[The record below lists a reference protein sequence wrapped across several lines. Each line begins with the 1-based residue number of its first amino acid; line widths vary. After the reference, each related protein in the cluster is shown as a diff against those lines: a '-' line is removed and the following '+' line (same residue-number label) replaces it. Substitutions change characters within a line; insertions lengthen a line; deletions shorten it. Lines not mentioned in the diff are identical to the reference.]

1 VFVWR
6 SGDETGSRL
15 NLMDLLHLSSYYPKP
30 FPPFRKEKICRT
42 LLQPPHHTQLMRQ
55 PRRTRHPPPMPCKQ
69 WRSFL
74 LPALSY
80 LLGYWTGL
88 SATAMQSIEKS
99 YFRNEDCSF
108 SPPLQ
113 VVNRTDDPG
122 KRANNSHDTQIDI
135 QADEFQ
141 KMVLEMERA
150 VKAENGNIRKQRSM
164 FLSSADEV
172 YSNVIEEIVP
182 RHLLPRYASN
192 FLPYLPTR

>member
-1 VFVWR
+1 
-6 SGDETGSRL
+6 
-15 NLMDLLHLSSYYPKP
+15 
-30 FPPFRKEKICRT
+30 
-42 LLQPPHHTQLMRQ
+42 
-55 PRRTRHPPPMPCKQ
+55 
-69 WRSFL
+69 
-74 LPALSY
+74 
-80 LLGYWTGL
+80 
-88 SATAMQSIEKS
+88 MQSIEKS

-182 RHLLPRYASN
+182 RLCCRGMPQN
-192 FLPYLPTR
+192 FYHICQLGELCCLNNEHTFNIPTRVLTHVNVPIMQITVASVEDDNWKY